1 MRPHLGTKRSHSDSS
16 LDSKKPTTESLEGRL
31 MRLEESLSSS
41 SRDKCLILESE
52 ITSLKVKLSME
63 KDVIERIASAINAPS
78 V

>member
-1 MRPHLGTKRSHSDSS
+1 M
-16 LDSKKPTTESLEGRL
+16 ESLEGHL

-63 KDVIERIASAINAPS
+63 KDVIERIASVYKCTICMKYPVRSLCTKPLA
-78 V
+78 VRRC